1 MSLLLK
7 KAAQEHLATN
17 SSRLHL
23 PPIIAT
29 LPIVLMMAK
38 TGGLLH
44 GVLSPESGRSSL
56 AADMLK
62 RIRAL
67 YEKHLNTKNTI

>member
-1 MSLLLK
+1 LSLLLQ
-7 KAAQEHLATN
+7 KAAQERLATN

-23 PPIIAT
+23 PPIIAP
-29 LPIVLMMAK
+29 LLIVLMMAK
-38 TGGLLH
+38 AGGLLH

-56 AADMLK
+56 AADVLK
-62 RIRAL
+62 WIRAL